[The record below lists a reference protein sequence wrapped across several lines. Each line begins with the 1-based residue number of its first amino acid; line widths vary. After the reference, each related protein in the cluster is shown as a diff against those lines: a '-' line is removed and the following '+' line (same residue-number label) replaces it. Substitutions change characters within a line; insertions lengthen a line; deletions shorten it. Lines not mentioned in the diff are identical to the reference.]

1 MTAPRDRS
9 ARLAAVALLV
19 SVLDRGLNLSETGVE
34 DTPADPRDRAFAR
47 HLAYGVLRWLGALD
61 WLVGRLLQRPLKG
74 RDQDVHRLV
83 LIGLFQLWQDES
95 AAHAAIHEAA
105 ESARHLGKPWAVGLV
120 NAVLRR
126 FQRERDALLADL
138 DASEARLAHPAW
150 LLDRLRLDWP
160 SDWEAI
166 TAANNRPAP
175 LWLRLAPAADR
186 AQLEGR
192 LRDAG
197 FSVEAHPDAPA
208 ALAIRPAVATEA
220 IPGFAEGLLS
230 VQDPAAQLAAPLLQL
245 EAGMRVLD
253 ACCAPGGKTCH
264 ILELEPGIELTALD
278 RSAERLERVRENLER
293 LGLASRPGLRLL
305 AADAAEPGDWSGDW
319 SGDRL
324 NDYPGGGSFH
334 RILLDA
340 PCSATGVIRRHPEIK
355 WLRTPQQ
362 VDEAVRLQARLLERL
377 WPRLEPGGILLYA
390 TCSVLRDENDRQ
402 IEQFVAQHADAEWT
416 VLNAAGWGRDPGR
429 DPRHDPGHGR
439 QILPGERDMDG
450 FFYARLRKS

>member
-9 ARLAAVALLV
+9 ARLAAVALLE
-19 SVLDRGLNLSETGVE
+19 SVLDRGLNLSETGAE
-34 DTPADPRDRAFAR
+34 DMPDDPRDRAFAR

-61 WLVGRLLQRPLKG
+61 WLAGRLLQRPLKG
-74 RDQDVHRLV
+74 RDRDVHRLL
-83 LIGLFQLWQDES
+83 LIGLFQLWQDET

-105 ESARHLGKPWAVGLV
+105 ESARHLGKPWAVALI

-126 FQRERDALLADL
+126 FQREREPLLADL
-138 DASEARLAHPAW
+138 AVSEERLAHPAW

-160 SDWEAI
+160 SDWEVI
-166 TAANNRPAP
+166 TEANNRPAP
-175 LWLRLAPAADR
+175 LWLRLAHDADR
-186 AQLEGR
+186 AKLEGR

-197 FSVEAHPDAPA
+197 FTLQAHPDAPA

-245 EAGMRVLD
+245 EPGLRVLD

-264 ILELEPGIELTALD
+264 ILELEPDIELTALD
-278 RSAERLERVRENLER
+278 RSPERLERVRENLER
-293 LGLASRPGLRLL
+293 LGLASHPGLRLL
-305 AADAAEPGDWSGDW
+305 AADAAEPDWWDG
-319 SGDRL
+319 RT
-324 NDYPGGGSFH
+324 FH

-362 VDEAVRLQARLLERL
+362 VAEAVRLQARLLERL

-402 IEQFVAQHADAEWT
+402 IEQFVAQRVDAECA
-416 VLNAAGWGRDPGR
+416 VMSAGWGRELGQ
-429 DPRHDPGHGR
+429 GR
-439 QILPGERDMDG
+439 QVLPGERDMDG

>member
-1 MTAPRDRS
+1 MTAPRDHS
-9 ARLAAVALLV
+9 ARLAAVALLA
-19 SVLDRGLNLSETGVE
+19 SVLDRGLNLSETGAE
-34 DTPADPRDRAFAR
+34 ATPADPRDRAFAR

-61 WLVGRLLQRPLKG
+61 WLAGRLLQRPLKG
-74 RDQDVHRLV
+74 RDQDVHRLL
-83 LIGLFQLWQDES
+83 LIGLFQLWQDQS
-95 AAHAAIHEAA
+95 AEHAAIHEAA

-126 FQRERDALLADL
+126 FQRERGALLADL

-150 LLDRLRLDWP
+150 LLDRLRVDWP

-166 TAANNRPAP
+166 AVANNRPAP
-175 LWLRLAPAADR
+175 LWLRLAPQADR

-197 FSVEAHPDAPA
+197 FDIEAHPDAPA

-220 IPGFAEGLLS
+220 IPGFAEGQLS

-245 EAGMRVLD
+245 EPGLRVLD

-264 ILELEPGIELTALD
+264 ILELEPGVELTALD
-278 RSAERLERVRENLER
+278 RSVERLERVRENLER
-293 LGLASRPGLRLL
+293 LGLASHPGLRLL
-305 AADAAEPGDWSGDW
+305 AADAAEPGDWAEVRPGD
-319 SGDRL
+319 SLSSDT
-324 NDYPGGGSFH
+324 FH

-402 IEQFVAQHADAEWT
+402 IEQFVTQHADAEWA
-416 VLNAAGWGRDPGR
+416 VLNAAAWGRDPG
-429 DPRHDPGHGR
+429 HDSGSNLGRGR
-439 QILPGERDMDG
+439 QILPGEREMDG